1 VRRSSGT
8 PSAEMILTSSS
19 FVNTADAR
27 HSGSLSIFEGRSS
40 ESIEQGLVSRRRGIA
55 FRNMACIVK

>member
-1 VRRSSGT
+1 
-8 PSAEMILTSSS
+8 MILTSSS